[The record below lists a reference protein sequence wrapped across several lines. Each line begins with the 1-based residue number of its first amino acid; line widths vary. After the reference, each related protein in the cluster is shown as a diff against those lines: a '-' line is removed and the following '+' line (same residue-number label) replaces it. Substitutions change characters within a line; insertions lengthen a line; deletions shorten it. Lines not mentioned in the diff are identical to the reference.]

1 MATER
6 NPKQKVLM
14 GPGPSTVDPRILRA
28 MSEPTIG
35 HLDPEFLAIMD
46 ELNELLRYVF
56 NTKNQLTAPVSGTG
70 SAGMEA
76 TFVNTLEPGD
86 KVIVGVKGVFGQR
99 MVDNVERCGCEAVQV
114 SAPWGKHI
122 DPDDIRKAFKD
133 NPDAKMLAIVH
144 AETSTGVLQP
154 LKELSQIAKEHDAL
168 LLADTVTSLGGL
180 PVDIDDNGVDVAYS
194 GTQKNL
200 SAPPGLAPVTFS
212 DKAAGILETRKTKVQ
227 SWYLDMTMIRKY
239 LGKERVYHHTAPIN
253 SLYALHEACR
263 LIKEEGLEARCE
275 RHLRNG
281 KAMWAGLQAMGLDL
295 VVDEN
300 YRLPNLT
307 TVYIPEGADDA
318 TVRGRLMKEY
328 NLEIGGGLGDF
339 KGKAW
344 RIGLMGYACTKAN
357 VLFCLSALGNTLVSE
372 GVKVDKSAALDAA
385 SEKLNA

>member
-6 NPKQKVLM
+6 IPKQKVLM

-46 ELNELLRYVF
+46 ELSDLLRYVF
-56 NTKNQLTAPVSGTG
+56 NTKNPLTTATSGTG

-122 DPDDIRKAFKD
+122 DPDNIRKAFKE

-168 LLADTVTSLGGL
+168 LLADTVTSLGGI

-194 GTQKNL
+194 GTQKCI
-200 SAPPGLAPVTFS
+200 SAPPGLAPITFN
-212 DKAAGILETRKTKVQ
+212 DKAAEILETRKSKVQ

-253 SLYALHEACR
+253 SLFALHEACR
-263 LIKEEGLEARCE
+263 IIKEEGLEARYE
-275 RHLRNG
+275 RHRKNS
-281 KAMWAGLQAMGLDL
+281 KALWAGLQAMGLKL

-300 YRLPNLT
+300 YRLPPLT

-318 TVRGRLMKEY
+318 TVRGKLMKEY

-357 VLFCLSALGNTLVSE
+357 VLFCLSALGSTLSSA
-372 GVKVDKSAALDAA
+372 GVKVDKAAALDAA